1 MEDVIIITNPMIA
14 ANESAKVTLS
24 KFLRVIEPCCRN
36 LQVLGGNLRIE
47 GDLKQVQLV
56 SVPIKRSPNK
66 MKRLFDLVWLQ
77 LKMSELVMQHVQE
90 GMQVFF
96 WIGDKMLLPYF
107 CVKYKKAEINYF
119 IYGHR
124 HIKRREK
131 RFFFKDISISYS
143 YYGRKCRLYLH
154 GKSIS
159 RT

>member
-14 ANESAKVTLS
+14 VNESAKVTLS

-107 CVKYKKAEINYF
+107 CVKYKKAEIIILF
-119 IYGHR
+119 MEIL
-124 HIKRREK
+124 KKKEK

>member
-107 CVKYKKAEINYF
+107 CVFYLWKSS
-119 IYGHR
+119 
-124 HIKRREK
+124 KRRKK

-143 YYGRKCRLYLH
+143 YYGRKCRLYLY

>member
-119 IYGHR
+119 IY
-124 HIKRREK
+124 
-131 RFFFKDISISYS
+131 
-143 YYGRKCRLYLH
+143 
-154 GKSIS
+154 
-159 RT
+159 